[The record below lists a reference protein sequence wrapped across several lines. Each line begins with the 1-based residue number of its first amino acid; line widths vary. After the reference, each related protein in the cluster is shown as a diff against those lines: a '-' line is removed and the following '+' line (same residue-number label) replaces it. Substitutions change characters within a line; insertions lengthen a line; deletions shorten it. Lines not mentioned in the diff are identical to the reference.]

1 MTSEVSLDIL
11 GFTVFADYLTDY
23 RTYTTDEL
31 TAERTSLRAQRTIY
45 ISQGMGSK
53 TMQRNLSLLEERLR
67 ATAYVLRERGS
78 LEPVKP
84 AINIGQGCTDFGG
97 VAR

>member
-1 MTSEVSLDIL
+1 VSLDIL
-11 GFTVFADYLTDY
+11 WFTVFADYLTDY

-31 TAERTSLRAQRTIY
+31 TAERTALRAQRTIY

-67 ATAYVLRERGS
+67 ATAHVLRERGS

-84 AINIGQGCTDFGG
+84 VINIGIGVTDFGG
-97 VAR
+97 IQR